1 MGARIQSLPKGVRRS
16 SAWPYATMPEKKA
29 PKKKSGG
36 WVLAI
41 SIDPDLNGLVTYYP
55 AGTDFEV
62 PQEDRT
68 SKRQIL
74 HIDNGTW
81 HGKKITTKPFYRVDS
96 KEDAERFVS
105 AFCTLGRGPKEPA
118 LLPHQGGCFWAF
130 NWCSLTQATVA
141 IASQVAD
148 HFFSDQ
154 WGKAWSVGN
163 AFGDQ
168 NNAAENAEYDK
179 LKRIA

>member
-1 MGARIQSLPKGVRRS
+1 
-16 SAWPYATMPEKKA
+16 MPEKKK
-29 PKKKSGG
+29 PTKKSGG
-36 WVLAI
+36 WILAI

-74 HIDNGTW
+74 HIDNGSIW
-81 HGKKITTKPFYRVDS
+81 GKKITTKPFYRVAS
-96 KEDAERFVS
+96 KKDAEKFVTV
-105 AFCTLGRGPKEPA
+105 FCSLDRGPKAPT
-118 LLPHQGGCFWAF
+118 LLPHQEGCFWVF
-130 NWCSLTQATVA
+130 NWRSLTQATVA

-148 HFFSDQ
+148 HYFNDRYDE
-154 WGKAWSVGN
+154 AWSVGR

-168 NNAAENAEYDK
+168 VHAAENAAYDK
-179 LKRIA
+179 QKKIT